1 MSIFKSIISPMQN
14 CDEIAVRFCKQLN
27 VSVTETTLKKEV
39 TEHPDYPS
47 LLSISDALRSYH
59 VESLSLKTT
68 IDNFSQ
74 FPVPFIAQ
82 IKGDHSKYSLFA
94 IVNNIASDNA
104 INWYNP
110 EKKKN
115 EISTDVEFGEIFT
128 GYVMLAEADE
138 KAGEQDYENKRKSEQ
153 IQNFWN
159 GTMSIALPLLFI
171 LISIFSVIKHGFVN
185 SVLPICFGLITLVGT
200 ITGALLLLYD
210 VDQFNPTLQKVCHA
224 GRKTNCA
231 AILNSGA
238 SRIWGISWST
248 IGFTYFFG
256 ILLSLMLSG
265 IVNQE
270 VISIA
275 AWLNLVV
282 LPYVLFSLYYQWKI
296 AKQWCPM
303 CLVIQLVLILQ
314 FIIAFTGNFYQ
325 SPSLLESQILL
336 TFILSFVIV
345 FVTVQLM
352 IPALKKAK
360 EGKLVTHELTR
371 LKHNPDIFNAQL
383 SKQNKIMES
392 TEGLG
397 IVLGNPNASIKLI
410 KVCNPYC
417 RPCANAHPIIEDLLS
432 NNPDIQL
439 QIIFT
444 ATSVEGDYKN
454 LPVKHFLAIDREK
467 DKETL
472 KQSLNDWYLSEK
484 KDYNEFMNNHP
495 IDKDSLSDIDKIKLM
510 RDWCVKVNI
519 TFTPTFFINGYQL
532 PEMYS
537 VSDLKYF
544 LSV

>member
-1 MSIFKSIISPMQN
+1 MQN

-27 VSVTETTLKKEV
+27 VSVTETTIKKEV

-68 IDNFSQ
+68 IDNFSR

-82 IKGDHSKYSLFA
+82 IKGDHSKFTLFA

-104 INWYNP
+104 INWFNP
-110 EKKKN
+110 EKRKN
-115 EISTDVEFGEIFT
+115 ESSTVLEFGEIFA

-138 KAGEQDYENKRKSEQ
+138 KSSEQDFENKRKSEQ
-153 IQNFWN
+153 IQIFWN
-159 GTMSIALPLLFI
+159 GAISFAFPLLFI
-171 LISIFSVIKHGFVN
+171 LISIFSAIKHGFVN
-185 SVLPICFGLITLVGT
+185 SVLPICFGLTTLVGT
-200 ITGALLLLYD
+200 ITGALLLLYE

-238 SRIWGISWST
+238 SRILGISWST

-265 IVNQE
+265 IVNHE
-270 VISIA
+270 ALSIA
-275 AWLNLVV
+275 AWLNLVA

-303 CLVIQLVLILQ
+303 CLVIQLVLVLQ
-314 FIIAFTGNFYQ
+314 FIIAFTGAFYQ
-325 SPSLLESQILL
+325 SLGLLEFQILL
-336 TFILSFVIV
+336 TFTLSFVLV
-345 FVTVQLM
+345 FITVQLLM
-352 IPALKKAK
+352 PALKKAK
-360 EGKLVTHELTR
+360 EGKFVTHELTR
-371 LKHNPDIFNAQL
+371 LKHNQDIFNAQL
-383 SKQNKIMES
+383 SKQNQIMES

-397 IVLGNPNASIKLI
+397 LVLGNPNASIKLI

-417 RPCANAHPIIEDLLS
+417 GPCAKAHPIIEDLLS

-444 ATSVEGDYKN
+444 VTPAEGDYQN
-454 LPVKHFLAIDREK
+454 LPVKHFLAIERER

-484 KDYNEFMNNHP
+484 KDYNEFKNHHP
-495 IDKDSLSDIDKIKLM
+495 IDKESLSDIDKIKVM
-510 RDWCVKVNI
+510 RDWCDKANI
-519 TFTPTFFINGYQL
+519 AFTPTFFINGYQL
-532 PEMYS
+532 PEMYT